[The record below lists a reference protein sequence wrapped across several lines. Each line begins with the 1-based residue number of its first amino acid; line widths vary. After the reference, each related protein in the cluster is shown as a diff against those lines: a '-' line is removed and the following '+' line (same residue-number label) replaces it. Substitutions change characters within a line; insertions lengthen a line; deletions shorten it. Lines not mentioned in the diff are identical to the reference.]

1 MHELSLS
8 RSVVDLCAERAAEH
22 GPRTRVTRVTIEV
35 GALSAVLPE
44 ALRFCF
50 EVCASGTTV
59 AGADLEIIE
68 IAGRARCRDCAA
80 EFAVS
85 AVYGSCRCGSTNL
98 ALIAGDEL
106 RVKQMEVESCAEAA
120 AAE

>member
-1 MHELSLS
+1 MHELSLTQN
-8 RSVVDLCAERAAEH
+8 VVDICAERAAEH
-22 GPRTRVTRVTIEV
+22 GPRTRVTRVTLEI

-50 EVCASGTTV
+50 AVCANETLV

-85 AVYGSCRCGSTNL
+85 EIYGSCRCGSANL
-98 ALIAGDEL
+98 VLIAGDEL
-106 RVKQMEVESCAEAA
+106 RIKQMEVEPCA
-120 AAE
+120 

>member
-1 MHELSLS
+1 MHELSLT
-8 RSVVDLCAERAAEH
+8 RDIVDLCAERAAAQ
-22 GPRTRVTRVTIEV
+22 GARTRVTRVTIEV

-50 EVCASGTTV
+50 DVCASGTMV
-59 AGADLEIIE
+59 AGAALEIVE

-85 AVYGSCRCGSTNL
+85 EIYGSCRCGSANL
-98 ALIAGDEL
+98 VLIAGEEL
-106 RVKQMEVESCAEAA
+106 RVKQMEVEACA
-120 AAE
+120 